1 MKMNRLV
8 RELWRSTP
16 GKLGLVLLTVLILA
30 SLAVIIT
37 YPRDFGR
44 ERWSNPALWADS
56 PKAVPP
62 VWSNIFTSMKH
73 VKHRIGEFTEPS
85 ERIESERAT
94 ELIYEMEIDL
104 REEEAPTFLSLSVSD
119 VEFNRRPPILTV
131 SLLRP
136 DGAEVVLYRHT
147 FSGPRRGE
155 EAPYTRH
162 QSEPHRVLLGDD
174 EGVVDALSE
183 FYVSRYNQEV
193 ARDDIRSS
201 VEAALFGIPGKAG
214 GEAAEAEPGA
224 AANADAE
231 ALGGVFQVLNGRYVL
246 LIHFLTMVPED
257 TIGFV
262 KGVAGG
268 AVFGAM
274 GTDALGRDLAKGL
287 LFGLPVALLIG
298 ISTATVSTLIGMS
311 LGMVSGYAGGKT
323 DIAIQRAADIVAN
336 VPVLPLL
343 IFLVFIGG
351 SQLWL
356 ILLILVAFSWPGL
369 TIMIRTMVLQL
380 RTGQEVEAAK
390 ALGASGGRI
399 ITRHILPHVA
409 SYILAQLVFF
419 APSAIL
425 AEAGLSFLGLGDPTI
440 PTWGQILEY
449 GFRTGAVFL
458 GYWWWVIPPGLLIVL
473 TAVTFMFLAQ
483 GLEPVVD
490 PRLRGRRS
498 WHF

>member
-1 MKMNRLV
+1 MGTTYLRASPAQAVV
-8 RELWRSTP
+8 RRY
-16 GKLGLVLLTVLILA
+16 V
-30 SLAVIIT
+30 
-37 YPRDFGR
+37 
-44 ERWSNPALWADS
+44 AD
-56 PKAVPP
+56 
-62 VWSNIFTSMKH
+62 
-73 VKHRIGEFTEPS
+73 
-85 ERIESERAT
+85 
-94 ELIYEMEIDL
+94 LYENVH
-104 REEEAPTFLSLSVSD
+104 EA
-119 VEFNRRPPILTV
+119 
-131 SLLRP
+131 
-136 DGAEVVLYRHT
+136 
-147 FSGPRRGE
+147 
-155 EAPYTRH
+155 
-162 QSEPHRVLLGDD
+162 EPHRVLLGDD

-183 FYVSRYNQEV
+183 LFRSRYGKEVSRES
-193 ARDDIRSS
+193 IRNG
-201 VEAALFGIPGKAG
+201 VEAALFGIPGRGG
-214 GEAAEAEPGA
+214 GEGADADTDTEAGAEPGA
-224 AANADAE
+224 ESEVFGD
-231 ALGGVFQVLNGRYVL
+231 VFQVLNGRYAL
-246 LIHFLTMVPED
+246 LIQFLTMVPED
-257 TIGFV
+257 EIGLV
-262 KGVAGG
+262 KGVVGG

-274 GTDALGRDLAKGL
+274 GTDALGRDLAEGL

-380 RTGQEVEAAK
+380 RSGQEVEAAK
-390 ALGASGGRI
+390 ALGASGARI
-399 ITRHILPHVA
+399 IYRHILPHVA